1 MQTLQSLIATL
12 LLTLCAC
19 SAANVGGHADALGGH
34 SAVVD
39 ADTLSVS
46 LTVQPSLTDSLQA
59 QTEVR
64 SLDSVI
70 RLEVIRPEGC
80 AVHEAT
86 VSSLREGQ
94 SALRD
99 AFLELDSTVREA
111 LLQDLPE
118 HRAELSDLDADAR

>member
-1 MQTLQSLIATL
+1 M
-12 LLTLCAC
+12 
-19 SAANVGGHADALGGH
+19 
-34 SAVVD
+34 D